1 MDVEILSRIQFAL
14 TIGFHYLFPPLSIG
28 LGLCIVI
35 MEGMYLKT
43 KNRLYEEITKF
54 WVKIFALIFALG
66 VATGVVMVFAFGNN
80 WANYSR
86 FVGDVFGS
94 ILGAEGVFAFF
105 MEAGFLSILL
115 FGWNRVSPK
124 VHFISTIFVALGA
137 HFSAVWIVFAN
148 SWMQTPAGFEIVGQG
163 ASAHAVIADIW
174 QVVFNPSSFD
184 RLQHVLV
191 GCWLAGSFLVV
202 SISAFYVLRRKF
214 LPHAIASLKV
224 GVVVAV
230 SATVLQ
236 FFTGDSSARLL
247 ATTQPAKLA
256 AFEGIFKTQ
265 AYAPLSI
272 VGFVDTKDETLT
284 HSIGIP
290 GLLSL
295 LTYGDFATPIKGLE
309 EFPKEDRPNAAI
321 VFQTYHI
328 MVAMWSIMV
337 LSCIVA
343 IYAWKKRWQVGK
355 WPLRFLVLSVF
366 LPQVANQAGWFSA
379 EIGRQPWLV
388 YGVLRTSE
396 GLSRSVSAG
405 QVLGSIIMFGSLY
418 LILFIL
424 FIYLLNNKIQHG
436 PTLVE
441 DEEPTYQKNPLLDKG
456 SGNQD
461 KNEGHL

>member
-14 TIGFHYLFPPLSIG
+14 TIGFHYIFPPLSIG

-35 MEGMYLKT
+35 MEGLYLKT

-94 ILGAEGVFAFF
+94 VLGAEGVFAFF

-124 VHFISTIFVALGA
+124 VHFMSACFVCIGA
-137 HFSAVWIVFAN
+137 HFSGVWIVIAN

-163 ASAHAVIADIW
+163 ASAHVVITDIV
-174 QVVFNPSSFD
+174 QVLFNPSSMD
-184 RLQHVLV
+184 RLQHVII
-191 GCWLAGSFLVV
+191 GCWLSGSFLVI
-202 SISAFYVLRRKF
+202 SISAFYILKKRF
-214 LPHAIASLKV
+214 MLHAIGSLKV
-224 GVVVAV
+224 GITVATI
-230 SATVLQ
+230 ATILQ
-236 FFTGDSSARLL
+236 FFAGDSSARLL

-265 AYAPLSI
+265 AYAPLSLF
-272 VGFVDTKDETLT
+272 GYVDTKDETLT
-284 HSIGIP
+284 HSVGIP

-295 LTYGDFATPIKGLE
+295 LTFGDAATPIKGLE
-309 EFPKEDRPNAAI
+309 EFPKEDRPNSAI

-328 MVAMWSIMV
+328 MVGMWTLMV
-337 LSCIVA
+337 FTCIVA
-343 IYAWKKRWQVGK
+343 IYAWKKKWNVGK
-355 WPLRFLVLSVF
+355 WPLRFLVVSVVM
-366 LPQVANQAGWFSA
+366 PQIANEAGWFSA

-388 YGVLRTSE
+388 YGILRTSE
-396 GLSRSVSAG
+396 GLSRSVSSG
-405 QVLGSIIMFGSLY
+405 QVLGSIIMFSVLY

-424 FIYLLNNKIQHG
+424 FIYLLNHKIQHG
-436 PTLVE
+436 PTAIE
-441 DEEPTYQKNPLLDKG
+441 DEEPIYQKNPL
-456 SGNQD
+456 QD
-461 KNEGHL
+461 KKDGGKL